1 MPKNTSDQGQ
11 AKVNKVERIVRHL
24 SLPPLNREKSNNIIL
39 NYLSKKLDFCL

>member
-24 SLPPLNREKSNNIIL
+24 SLPPGEKSNNIIL